1 MAPQCR
7 MLKVRVVLVHF
18 GAPLVHFGEYR
29 YACMVRVVLVRA
41 RGTAGNDIGPAI
53 GIGLRV
59 GHTTVRVM
67 LKKDTSFS
75 NQDNLQ
81 SAS

>member
-1 MAPQCR
+1 M
-7 MLKVRVVLVHF
+7 
-18 GAPLVHFGEYR
+18 YR
-29 YACMVRVVLVRA
+29 YMYRQQGGSAVWNAGYKVARRVEVRVVLVRA
-41 RGTAGNDIGPAI
+41 RCTARDDIGPAI
-53 GIGLRV
+53 GIGLKV
-59 GHTTVRVM
+59 GNTTVRVM